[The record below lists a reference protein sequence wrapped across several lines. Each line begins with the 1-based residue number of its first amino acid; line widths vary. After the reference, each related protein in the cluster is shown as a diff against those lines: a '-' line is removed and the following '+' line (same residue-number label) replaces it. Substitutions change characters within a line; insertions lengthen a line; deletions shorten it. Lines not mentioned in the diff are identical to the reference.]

1 MDARTATPLGRARID
16 TTGRSPGV
24 RKSRLV
30 VASLATACTAVLAVS
45 PAAEAAVAPV
55 GPNIIG
61 GTTVTSAPWA
71 AAVFTNG
78 SFTCSGTI
86 ISADYVLTATHCV
99 SGTMSVRVGSVNRTS
114 GGVTSAVT
122 STTTRY
128 DLALM
133 KLATPI
139 STTYMSLSSAYPPV
153 GSTNSIYGWGRTC
166 YSGCN
171 ASTTLKTATVRVTS
185 TNQTDN
191 AGGRAILSSKISGAA
206 WSGDS
211 GGPEVYNGAQ
221 VGVASLADGQSQ
233 QIYGSVAYNRAWI
246 TSVSGV

>member
-1 MDARTATPLGRARID
+1 MRLRI
-16 TTGRSPGV
+16 
-24 RKSRLV
+24 V
-30 VASLATACTAVLAVS
+30 VASLATALTGVLAI
-45 PAAEAAVAPV
+45 PAAASASVDPGIG
-55 GPNIIG
+55 GPSQIIG
-61 GTTVTSAPWA
+61 GSTVASAPWA
-71 AAVFTNG
+71 AAVFSNG

-86 ISADYVLTATHCV
+86 ISANYVLTATHCIT
-99 SGTMSVRVGSVNRTS
+99 GTMSVRVGSVNRTS
-114 GGVTSAVT
+114 GGATSSVT

-133 KLATPI
+133 RLATPI
-139 STTYMSLSSAYPPV
+139 TTTYMALSGSYPAV

-166 YSGCN
+166 YSGCS

-185 TNQTDN
+185 TNQRDN
-191 AGGRAILSSKISGAA
+191 GGGRAILSTAISGAA

>member
-1 MDARTATPLGRARID
+1 VRI
-16 TTGRSPGV
+16 RI
-24 RKSRLV
+24 V
-30 VASLATACTAVLAVS
+30 VASLATVAATLAA
-45 PAAEAAVAPV
+45 PAAAQAATDPGG
-55 GPNIIG
+55 GPNSIIG
-61 GTTVTSAPWA
+61 GSTVSSAPWA
-71 AAVFTNG
+71 AAVLSNG

-86 ISADYVLTATHCV
+86 ISANYVLTATHCIT
-99 SGTMSVRVGSVNRTS
+99 GTMSVRVGSVNRSS
-114 GGVTSAVT
+114 GGTTSAVT

-133 KLATPI
+133 RLATPI
-139 STTYMSLSSAYPPV
+139 STSYMALSSSYPPV

-166 YSGCN
+166 YSGCG

-185 TNQTDN
+185 TNQSDN
-191 AGGRAILSSKISGAA
+191 SGGRAILSSRITGAA

-233 QIYGSVAYNRAWI
+233 QIYGSVAYNRSWI
-246 TSVSGV
+246 TSVAGV